1 MIEQQVVRNYKDTVF
16 RMLFTEPENALLLY
30 NALNETNYADAGQLE
45 FNTLE
50 NAIYMN
56 VKNDLSFL
64 IAHHVNLYEQQ
75 STFNPNMPLRDLFY
89 VADLFQKIVKDKSI
103 YTSRTIKIPNP
114 EFVVFYNGREEVPER
129 MELKLSSMFEI
140 PTDHPSL
147 ELKVTMLNIN
157 PGMNPD
163 IKEKCPVLGEYN
175 TYVSMVRKFAHEMP
189 IEEAVAKAV
198 SQCIQ
203 EGVLREFLTRQK
215 SEVIKMSIYEYDE
228 ERERMLIREDERQY
242 GRELGLEEGR
252 KEGEKI
258 GEKIGEEN
266 FALLTRKLIEDN
278 RMDDIL
284 RITEDKEY
292 RAKLMTEYGILS
304 NEKTEISVS

>member
-1 MIEQQVVRNYKDTVF
+1 MIEK
-16 RMLFTEPENALLLY
+16 
-30 NALNETNYADAGQLE
+30 
-45 FNTLE
+45 
-50 NAIYMN
+50 
-56 VKNDLSFL
+56 
-64 IAHHVNLYEQQ
+64 Q

-157 PGMNPD
+157 PGMNPK

-175 TYVSMVRKFAHEMP
+175 TYVSMVRKFAHEMT
-189 IEEAVAKAV
+189 IEEVVAKAV

-215 SEVIKMSIYEYDE
+215 SEATKMSIYEYDE

-258 GEKIGEEN
+258 GEEN
-266 FALLTRKLIEDN
+266 FALLTRKLIEGN

-292 RAKLMTEYGILS
+292 RTKLMTEYGILS